1 MKRWDYPS
9 YFPNLMLVLFLALFA
24 VLFYQV
30 GSLAAGSGEF
40 RHWLAFATL
49 ALPAFG
55 YVRVHLSFREMTK
68 RQVGQIVGMVLG
80 FLLVLSLVTR

>member
-24 VLFYQV
+24 VLFYQI
-30 GSLAAGSGEF
+30 GSLAAESGKF

-49 ALPAFG
+49 ALAVFA
-55 YVRVHLSFREMTK
+55 YVRVHLSFRDMTK
-68 RQVGQIVGMVLG
+68 RQVGQIVGMVMG
-80 FLLVLSLVTR
+80 FLLLLSLVTG